1 MIKAKKKASWK
12 HITQRY
18 EFDKEQSTEGDRL
31 VPKLTDGHVY
41 PEKMKIM
48 KVSHAAHVF
57 SQRVSAIVKRMAVMS
72 NNSSP
77 SELITKFYEILT

>member
-12 HITQRY
+12 HIALFY

-31 VPKLTDGHVY
+31 VPKLTDGYIY
-41 PEKMKIM
+41 PEKMKKM

-57 SQRVSAIVKRMAVMS
+57 SQRVGAIMKKMAVMS
-72 NNSSP
+72 NNCSP
-77 SELITKFYEILT
+77 SELITKIYKILT